1 MYVASSSTASPFLS
15 VKQPLQAKAPAPLAF
30 GKLPPAQRQALLELA
45 ESRGRLVDNIPQN
58 LARHWPKALAYAAT
72 GVAMGV
78 MGLFLHLASYVPI
91 VTAPLGVLLHIHG
104 SYVGLDM
111 ILREAPKALK
121 QVRFPVKPGGYADP
135 LALLAEKQYIYP
147 QLLKKH
153 EGLGQLLE
161 KYTTHP
167 PEALTHPPE
176 NAPKW
181 HPTHDDVVAW
191 LTNYHDAVARGVEL
205 MEHEKAGVSQKF
217 PHLLVATKPQAA
229 EFIGASYPQ
238 LTRIEK
244 FAHLFYDFPFPVGK
258 LLNKIFKEGPN
269 GRAHVSDV
277 PRLVE
282 TRLQALHDHE
292 PNLDFR
298 NAHAW
303 LMQHDTTYRHEFAE
317 LGKGFKDQGIEVSL

>member
-1 MYVASSSTASPFLS
+1 M
-15 VKQPLQAKAPAPLAF
+15 QAKAPTLLAF
-30 GKLPPAQRQALLELA
+30 GQLPPAERKALLELA
-45 ESRGRLVDNIPQN
+45 EIRGPLVDTIPKN

-72 GVAMGV
+72 GVAMGI

-91 VTAPLGVLLHIHG
+91 VTAPLGVLLHVHG
-104 SYVGLDM
+104 TYVGLDM

-121 QVRFPVKPGGYADP
+121 QVRFPVKPGGYLDP
-135 LALLAEKQYIYP
+135 LALLAKKQYVYP
-147 QLLKKH
+147 QLLQKH
-153 EGLGQLLE
+153 EKLTQLLE
-161 KYTTHP
+161 KYTTQA
-167 PEALTHPPE
+167 PEALVTPPE

-181 HPTHDDVVAW
+181 HPTKDNVVAW
-191 LTNYHDAVARGVEL
+191 LTNYHDAVARGLEL
-205 MEHEKAGVSQKF
+205 MEHETAGVSQKF

-229 EFIGASYPQ
+229 RFIGSSYPQ

-282 TRLQALHDHE
+282 TRVQALHDQE

-303 LMQHDTTYRHEFAE
+303 LKANDGDYAHGLAE
-317 LGKGFKDQGIEVSL
+317 LGKGFKNQGIEVNI

>member
-1 MYVASSSTASPFLS
+1 MFVASSSPVSPFVLAN
-15 VKQPLQAKAPAPLAF
+15 KPAQAKAPAPVAF
-30 GKLPPAQRQALLELA
+30 GQLPPAERKALLNLA
-45 ESRGRLVDNIPQN
+45 EQGGPLVEGIPKN

-72 GVAMGV
+72 GVAMGI

-91 VTAPLGVLLHIHG
+91 VTAPLGILLHIHG

-111 ILREAPKALK
+111 LLREAPKALK
-121 QVRFPVKPGGYADP
+121 QVRFPLLPQGYADP

-167 PEALTHPPE
+167 PETLINPSAE
-176 NAPKW
+176 APKW
-181 HPTHDDVVAW
+181 HPTKDEVLDW
-191 LTNYHDAVARGVEL
+191 LTKYHDAVARGVEL
-205 MEHEKAGVSQKF
+205 MEHKEGGVDKDF
-217 PHLLVATKPQAA
+217 PHLLKATKPLAA
-229 EFIGASYPQ
+229 KFIDASYPQ

-258 LLNKIFKEGPN
+258 VLNKIFKEGPN
-269 GRAHVSDV
+269 GRAHVSDI

-282 TRLQALHDHE
+282 ERVQALHEAH
-292 PNLDFR
+292 PDFR
-298 NAHAW
+298 RAHAW
-303 LMQHDTTYRHEFAE
+303 LTEYDAE
-317 LGKGFKDQGIEVSL
+317 YKAKFDLGKGFKDQGIEVSI